1 MDSRQDA
8 KVGRTNLPM
17 YGRAIPNSVFPLA
30 FPSFF
35 ALLYP
40 TIVQFRQNFLCNR
53 SMGFLSL
60 VVSGDEKLLKQLVVP
75 GSASTGLKPG
85 VNENGRTG

>member
-1 MDSRQDA
+1 
-8 KVGRTNLPM
+8 V
-17 YGRAIPNSVFPLA
+17 
-30 FPSFF
+30 
-35 ALLYP
+35 LYP

-85 VNENGRTG
+85 VNENGPTG